1 MPLMMINI
9 TITMMMLMVVN
20 GISERSMFAS
30 AMAHHAFRG
39 SLRLG
44 WSRTMNRPLPI
55 DAVSAQIIRLTM
67 PGAVNGRRSSLFRLA
82 STG

>member
-30 AMAHHAFRG
+30 AMPHR
-39 SLRLG
+39 R
-44 WSRTMNRPLPI
+44 
-55 DAVSAQIIRLTM
+55 VSWVAAIRLEQDDESTV
-67 PGAVNGRRSSLFRLA
+67 ADRRRFSADHKAHDAGRCQR
-82 STG
+82 TQE